1 VVFRTNGFSVVL
13 DEDATGEDF
22 DGDGK
27 PDVVLR
33 TDTGGGMHCCRQYIV
48 YSLSRQPHKLF
59 DLAENGKVDMEK
71 DKEGRMTIWQRTGG
85 LMILTSSMANRSF
98 AEKVLQVR
106 DGKLADVTAEFCGLN
121 DNRFERY
128 EPTPDA
134 LKKLTNTAQPSR
146 YDDDVE
152 RIIAALE
159 SRTLQH
165 VYCQQFD
172 EAVKDFSLW
181 PIEKRKIEIWGF
193 EDALAKDY
201 PEFAAKLREV
211 MKNN

>member
-1 VVFRTNGFSVVL
+1 ML